1 MLFVFLGDKL
11 LQGLA
16 YVFLAITSLL
26 PLIHCSIVVKGV
38 KGAENSGQLVHPVPS
53 LPHPCYA
60 GEAAMVNGGI
70 SLW

>member
-1 MLFVFLGDKL
+1 MFLGFKL

-16 YVFLAITSLL
+16 YILLAITSLFL
-26 PLIHCSIVVKGV
+26 LIHCSSVVNGVKGV
-38 KGAENSGQLVHPVPS
+38 ENGGQLAHAVLS

-60 GEAAMVNGGI
+60 GEVAMVNGGI